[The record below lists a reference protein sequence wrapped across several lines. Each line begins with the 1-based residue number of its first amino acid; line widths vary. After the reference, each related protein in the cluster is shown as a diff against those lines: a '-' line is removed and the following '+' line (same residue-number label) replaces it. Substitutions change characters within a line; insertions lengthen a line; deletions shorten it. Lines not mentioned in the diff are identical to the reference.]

1 MFVCVCHAVT
11 DRMIRE
17 AASRGIATL
26 DQLQCHTGAG
36 ATCGCC
42 RSMALQIL
50 QESQGSTAQTPS
62 IGGLIVA

>member
-11 DRMIRE
+11 DRSIRE
-17 AASRGIATL
+17 AASRGVATL
-26 DQLQCHTGAG
+26 DQLQCATGAG
-36 ATCGCC
+36 ASCGCC

-50 QESQGSTAQTPS
+50 QESQGNSAQMPA

>member
-11 DRMIRE
+11 DRTIRE
-17 AASRGIATL
+17 AASRGITTL
-26 DQLQCHTGAG
+26 EQLQCHTGAG

-50 QESQGSTAQTPS
+50 QESQGSTPQAAPL
-62 IGGLIVA
+62 GGLIVA